1 MPKTLLPDEALRM
14 ERARILL
21 DLREKELA
29 LVAER
34 RKGCDYRQQA
44 CQLMITNLTI
54 DRRDLNDEHEKTL
67 AKKLSDQKTHEEFLA
82 TVRERLG
89 LLGAFGF
96 NPDTL
101 EIVEN

>member
-1 MPKTLLPDEALRM
+1 MPEEALRM

-21 DLREKELA
+21 ELREKELA
-29 LVAER
+29 LVAEKR
-34 RKGCDYRQQA
+34 RGCDSRQQVF
-44 CQLMITNLTI
+44 QLMLTNLTI
-54 DRRDLNDEHEKTL
+54 DRRELNDEHEKTL
-67 AKKLSDQKTHEEFLA
+67 ARKLSDQKVHEEFLA